1 MSPNSIN
8 SLLKRVSYTVAMM
21 DTRVLCVIPG
31 LPIIPL
37 AGRGCGCGRRWV
49 CRELV
54 CTFMGVGTALIG
66 GAQSHII
73 HRFSPYMVIGDT
85 MYGEI
90 Q

>member
-1 MSPNSIN
+1 MTSGDVEKSRCKVGSVDFCEGTSIN
-8 SLLKRVSYTVAMM
+8 HVNG
-21 DTRVLCVIPG
+21 LC
-31 LPIIPL
+31 
-37 AGRGCGCGRRWV
+37 R
-49 CRELV
+49 
-54 CTFMGVGTALIG
+54 GVGTALIG